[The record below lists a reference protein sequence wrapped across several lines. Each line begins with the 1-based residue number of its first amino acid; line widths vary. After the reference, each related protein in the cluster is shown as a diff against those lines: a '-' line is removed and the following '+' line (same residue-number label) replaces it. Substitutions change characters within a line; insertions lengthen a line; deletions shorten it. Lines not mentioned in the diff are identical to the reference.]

1 MIITTSKSIQTALV
15 LNTATQ
21 CDKYI
26 HNVAAWKRK
35 LQYPCFYDWQYEHIL
50 KYYITCYTYSTNWR
64 LTLLYAECNWVY
76 LQCCFLTKRMMY
88 LKLSKTHH
96 TGHLYRIVGQKLHS
110 CLYSSTQ
117 GIVSTRGVD
126 ILPWMHDFRYLKIIC
141 IFLKIICRF
150 FAFQSKKFMVAW
162 FLWWL
167 DAHTSSIYT
176 VLTVC
181 TWNNQIHHL
190 HENTVQTLAVM
201 LHGNNRTDSFTLYQH
216 GNIIDYLCKIVT

>member
-1 MIITTSKSIQTALV
+1 
-15 LNTATQ
+15 
-21 CDKYI
+21 
-26 HNVAAWKRK
+26 
-35 LQYPCFYDWQYEHIL
+35 
-50 KYYITCYTYSTNWR
+50 
-64 LTLLYAECNWVY
+64 
-76 LQCCFLTKRMMY
+76 MY

-201 LHGNNRTDSFTLYQH
+201 LHGNNRTDFLHCT
-216 GNIIDYLCKIVT
+216 NIEHYRLLMQNSHIKNALSDICGSSRPKLCKKNTAAKTQDIPSLIDEA